1 MVQTI
6 QRKKIMAFL
15 DIFKDDN
22 EINEKAI
29 LGFASFGVLT
39 IYGIADVVT
48 GLEGQAFVIEPI
60 ILEVF
65 AGLTFGCFGIASY
78 EKVANRKTDA
88 EREKNLPGGLAPL
101 PEDEG

>member
-1 MVQTI
+1 M
-6 QRKKIMAFL
+6 KFF

-22 EINEKAI
+22 DINEKSI
-29 LGFASFGVLT
+29 LGFLSFAVLAA
-39 IYGIADVVT
+39 YGIIDVIT
-48 GLEGQAFVIEPI
+48 GLEGKQFVIEPI

-65 AGLTFGCFGIASY
+65 AALTAGCFGISSY

-88 EREKNLPGGLAPL
+88 DRDKALLGADTNPL

>member
-1 MVQTI
+1 M
-6 QRKKIMAFL
+6 KFL

-22 EINEKAI
+22 DINEKSI
-29 LGFASFGVLT
+29 LGFLSFAVLAA
-39 IYGIADVVT
+39 YGIIDVVT
-48 GLEGQAFVIEPI
+48 GLEGKQFVIEPI

-65 AGLTFGCFGIASY
+65 AALTAGCFGISSY

-88 EREKNLPGGLAPL
+88 ERDKVLLGANTNPL

>member
-1 MVQTI
+1 M
-6 QRKKIMAFL
+6 KFF

-22 EINEKAI
+22 DINEKSI
-29 LGFASFGVLT
+29 LGFLSFAVLAG
-39 IYGIADVVT
+39 YGIIDIIT
-48 GLEGQAFVIEPI
+48 GLEGKQFVIEPI

-65 AGLTFGCFGIASY
+65 AALTAGCFGISSY

-88 EREKNLPGGLAPL
+88 ERDKALLGADTNPL

>member
-1 MVQTI
+1 M
-6 QRKKIMAFL
+6 KFL

-22 EINEKAI
+22 DINEKSI
-29 LGFASFGVLT
+29 LGFLSFAVLAG
-39 IYGIADVVT
+39 YGIIDIVT
-48 GLEGQAFVIEPI
+48 GLEGKQFVIEPI

-65 AGLTFGCFGIASY
+65 AALTAGCFGISSY

-88 EREKNLPGGLAPL
+88 ERDKALLGADTNPL